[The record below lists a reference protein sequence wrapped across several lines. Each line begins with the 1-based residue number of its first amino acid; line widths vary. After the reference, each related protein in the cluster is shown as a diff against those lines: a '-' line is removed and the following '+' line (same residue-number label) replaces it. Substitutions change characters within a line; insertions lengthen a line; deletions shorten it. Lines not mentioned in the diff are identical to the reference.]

1 MDSSN
6 NYINNTII
14 SLEENNSNTQ
24 NKSKKRKK
32 YNPETS
38 NTSSDSFLSKFFNSV
53 SKIGQGLKN
62 IMSMKINIEEDNDY
76 NSNLYDQ
83 ICNRFNNQEEIS
95 LIEAPSFMDDS
106 ISYKKFIKKKE
117 KRMRDNKDNE
127 NINES
132 NKMIISQNETKIIN
146 DINNNTLKELD
157 SIENSS
163 LEKQKGIFNHSLLK
177 TKDQKINIKS
187 TLLAKK
193 RDREENSII
202 NEIIREEE
210 EKNENEDKDEKDEKK
225 KKHQNNEK

>member
-6 NYINNTII
+6 NYINNSII

-32 YNPETS
+32 HNPETS

-106 ISYKKFIKKKE
+106 ISYKKFIKKEKE
-117 KRMRDNKDNE
+117 
-127 NINES
+127 
-132 NKMIISQNETKIIN
+132 
-146 DINNNTLKELD
+146 
-157 SIENSS
+157 
-163 LEKQKGIFNHSLLK
+163 
-177 TKDQKINIKS
+177 
-187 TLLAKK
+187 
-193 RDREENSII
+193 
-202 NEIIREEE
+202 
-210 EKNENEDKDEKDEKK
+210 
-225 KKHQNNEK
+225 